1 MVDRRRA
8 LAGALVIA
16 AVIVIGVLAAATT
29 RRPAVALDPSPEA
42 TFAASIGQAASG
54 TPRISPF
61 DSPTP
66 VETPIPAGTPES
78 TALATRK
85 PTSTPRAGGDP
96 RAAYAEFLLRAND
109 DRSTVEALNR
119 ALTAGFE
126 DQDRDAVR
134 TASVNILDFVDSE
147 RDWLREHPPDACY
160 ADAHAAANTMLAAYG
175 TVADRFIAWTN
186 AAKGLDSVA
195 AFGRALEAADA
206 ATKALDAFAA
216 ELEGTTCR

>member
-29 RRPAVALDPSPEA
+29 RRPSATPAPSPEQ

-54 TPRISPF
+54 TPRIAPSSSPV
-61 DSPTP
+61 PTH
-66 VETPIPAGTPES
+66 TPD
-78 TALATRK
+78 
-85 PTSTPRAGGDP
+85 PTSTPTPTAATPKPTREPRATGDP
-96 RAAYAEFLLRAND
+96 RVAYAEFLVRAND
-109 DRSTVEALNR
+109 DRARVEALNR
-119 ALTAGFE
+119 ALTSGFE

-134 TASVNILDFVDSE
+134 KASVDILDFVDSE
-147 RDWLREHPPDACY
+147 RDWLREHPPAACY
-160 ADAHAAANTMLAAYG
+160 AEAHAAANTMLAAYG
-175 TVADRFIAWTN
+175 TVADRSIAWAD

-206 ATKALDAFAA
+206 ATQALDAFGTA
-216 ELEGTTCR
+216 LDQTTCR

>member
-29 RRPAVALDPSPEA
+29 RRPSVTPAPSAEP

-54 TPRISPF
+54 TPRTTPPSSPAPT
-61 DSPTP
+61 DTPDPTP
-66 VETPIPAGTPES
+66 TPTP
-78 TALATRK
+78 TAATPK
-85 PTSTPRAGGDP
+85 PTSAPRATGDP
-96 RAAYAEFLLRAND
+96 RAAYAAFLLRAND
-109 DRSTVEALNR
+109 DRTRVEALNR

-134 TASVNILDFVDSE
+134 KASVDILDFVDSE
-147 RDWLREHPPDACY
+147 RDWLREHPPAACY
-160 ADAHAAANTMLAAYG
+160 ADAYAAANTMLAAYG
-175 TVADRFIAWTN
+175 TVADRFITWAD

-195 AFGRALEAADA
+195 AFARALEAADA
-206 ATKALDAFAA
+206 ATQALDAFGAA
-216 ELEGTTCR
+216 LEHTTCR